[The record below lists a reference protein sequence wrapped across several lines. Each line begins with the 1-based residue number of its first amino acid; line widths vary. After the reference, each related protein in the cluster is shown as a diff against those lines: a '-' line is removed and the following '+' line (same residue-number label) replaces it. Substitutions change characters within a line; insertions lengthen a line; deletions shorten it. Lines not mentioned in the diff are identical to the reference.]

1 MADRNLRFVLSG
13 VDQSASSTL
22 GKAAKSGEDAS
33 SKIGGAFQKLGGQ
46 IGGEFG
52 EVLNKLGEGFE
63 QTGEKGISLGKKF
76 AIGGAA
82 VAGVG
87 ALLTAAGSKEK
98 QATDQLK
105 ASVDSTGESYS
116 DYADKIE
123 KVVKR
128 EENFA
133 HSASDTKDALRTL
146 TDATGSEQK
155 ALDNMQVVTDLAAS
169 KHISLADA
177 AALLA
182 KILEGKGGKT
192 LLQYGIIMKT
202 NADGT
207 KDAAGA
213 VDELGQKL
221 KGQAAASMDNWGA
234 KVEAAKVKVQ
244 DFIGEVGQ
252 KVGPVLTV
260 AGTVIGVVSGGLD
273 ILAARAEKA
282 AAKELLL
289 AAAEEKAGASSAI
302 AAAGSAEVAAGNE
315 AVAASSTGAAAG
327 LGRAA
332 VGVVGLAAVAY
343 GLGELIKGPIQQ
355 LTGETDGFG
364 KAMEHS
370 TSITETFQQA
380 LIASGGA
387 VDKNV
392 TGTAALSLQQTGLAD
407 KAAKAGISLADMTT
421 GLTGTDA
428 QFKSLVATWEKAG
441 APSDKTILNLIALR
455 GEFQAGKIS
464 AKDYAE
470 AVAGIVPPTADTSKE
485 QAGLSDQINKVK
497 SAELSATAIT
507 GYYNTA
513 LDKLSGTSI
522 NAEQQELA
530 LKDALDGAK
539 DALKGNGSSLSENT
553 AKGRANKEWLLT
565 QISAVNEHSS
575 SVLKQTG
582 SVNKAT
588 AALGSDEAALRR
600 AAVAAGLN
608 KNEVDALIRKYAA
621 VPSKV
626 QTLVDAKTE
635 AAQRKIRDLQY
646 ALDRLRGKVI
656 SIDVYQTT
664 HQVGP
669 AAGGHLA
676 HASGGM
682 LSEGWNTAG
691 EGSAT
696 ELMYK
701 QGSQVRV
708 LTAQQSKP
716 MLGGGGNT
724 YNIQVNLP
732 GLYGGQDA
740 GRAVAAIL
748 EKYVGGGGTV
758 TMSKGIR

>member
-1 MADRNLRFVLSG
+1 MKWVLTGEDR
-13 VDQSASSTL
+13 SASSTL
-22 GKAAKSGEDAS
+22 GKAATAGEDAS
-33 SKIGGAFQKLGGQ
+33 SKIGGAFQKLGSQ
-46 IGGEFG
+46 IGGPFG
-52 EVLNKLGEGFE
+52 AVLDKLGAGLE
-63 QTGEKGISLGKKF
+63 QSGEKGLSLGKKF

-116 DYADKIE
+116 EYADKIE

-133 HSASDTKDALRTL
+133 HSAEDTKNALRVL

-177 AALLA
+177 ATLLA

-207 KDAAGA
+207 KDVAGA
-213 VDELGQKL
+213 VDQLGQKL
-221 KGQAAASMDNWGA
+221 KGQASASMDNWGA

-252 KVGPVLTV
+252 KVGPALTV

-282 AAKELLL
+282 AAKELAL
-289 AAAEEKAGASSAI
+289 AAAEEKAGASGAI

-315 AVAASSTGAAAG
+315 AVAASSSGAAMG

-332 VGVVGLAAVAY
+332 LAVGGLLGAVY
-343 GLGELIKGPIQQ
+343 GLGELIKGPIQR

-370 TSITETFQQA
+370 ASITDTFKAA

-407 KAAKAGISLADMTT
+407 KAAKAGVSLADMTT

-428 QFKSLVATWEKAG
+428 QFKSLIATWQAG
-441 APSDKTILNLIALR
+441 GDPSNKTLLNLQSLR
-455 GEFQAGKIS
+455 QEFLDGKIS
-464 AKDYAE
+464 AKDYAD
-470 AVAGIVPPTADTSKE
+470 AVKGIVPPTADTSKE
-485 QAGLSDQINKVK
+485 QAGLADQINKVR
-497 SAELSATAIT
+497 SSELSATAIT
-507 GYYNTA
+507 TNYNNA
-513 LDKLSGTSI
+513 LDKLSGAAI
-522 NAEQQELA
+522 GAEQQELA

-539 DALKGNGSSLSENT
+539 QALKGNGSSLGENT
-553 AKGRANKEWLLT
+553 AKGRANKEWLLS
-565 QISAVNEHSS
+565 QIDAVNQHSS

-608 KNEVDALIRKYAA
+608 KTEVDALIRKYAA

-626 QTLVDAKTE
+626 QTLVDAQTA

-656 SIDVYQTT
+656 SVDIYQTT

-676 HASGGM
+676 HASGGF

-701 QGSQVRV
+701 SGSQVQV
-708 LTAQQSKP
+708 LTNRQSKP
-716 MLGGGGNT
+716 MLGGRGGTTIINVT
-724 YNIQVNLP
+724 LQAGAIVHQSNLP
-732 GLYGGQDA
+732 RFIIGA
-740 GRAVAAIL
+740 L
-748 EKYVGGGGTV
+748 EKAFAQGETVAGGLKA
-758 TMSKGIR
+758 MR